1 MAKGKPTPPEKK
13 AKIIAALMAGH
24 SPAKVATDF
33 KVDKSTVSR
42 IKSALPSHDL
52 QQVATE
58 KKERLVDLI
67 ESHLTESLKAAA
79 LIAKQTQD
87 ELWRS
92 KQSAENLAIF
102 YGVLSDKSIRL
113 LEAAQR
119 AQELR
124 SLSDGASSS

>member
-1 MAKGKPTPPEKK
+1 MAKGKPTSPEKR
-13 AKIIAALMAGH
+13 AKIIAALLAGQ
-24 SPAKVATDF
+24 SPVKVAADF

-42 IKSALPSHDL
+42 IKASLPSREL

-113 LEAAQR
+113 LEIGGKVFAQPDAA
-119 AQELR
+119 AK
-124 SLSDGASSS
+124 